1 MLKREITYEDFNGET
16 VSEYFY
22 FNLSKTELLE
32 LEHEYDRG
40 FAANIEAIVEAKSNK
55 ELVAEFKKLILLSYG
70 KKSEDGKRFI
80 KNDELREEFSQTAA
94 FNELFISLATDETA
108 AATFIN
114 GIVPKDMAQSIDEA
128 KKTKTTAELALE
140 QSNPET
146 A

>member
-1 MLKREITYEDFNGET
+1 MLKKEITYEDFNGET
-16 VSEYFY
+16 VTEYFY

-32 LEHEYDRG
+32 LEHEYNRG
-40 FAANIEAIVEAKSNK
+40 FTANIEAIVEANSTK
-55 ELVAEFKKLILLSYG
+55 ELVAEFKKIILLAYG

-108 AATFIN
+108 ASAFIN
-114 GIVPKDMAQSIDEA
+114 GIVPKDMAQTIDET

-140 QSNPET
+140 QSNPES